1 MQCEP
6 EYIMKGKTYE
16 PSRKQKK
23 IPFYIYNTS
32 KLILIRPKSDHCLV
46 LSVARSLM
54 LLRLD

>member
-23 IPFYIYNTS
+23 IPFYTNITS

>member
-32 KLILIRPKSDHCLV
+32 KLI
-46 LSVARSLM
+46 
-54 LLRLD
+54 